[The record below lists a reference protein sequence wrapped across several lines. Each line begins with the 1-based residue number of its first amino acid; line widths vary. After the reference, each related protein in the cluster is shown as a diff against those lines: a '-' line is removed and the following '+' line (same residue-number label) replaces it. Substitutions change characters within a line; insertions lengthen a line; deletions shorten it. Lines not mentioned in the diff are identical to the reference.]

1 MASTYSQ
8 DLKLELMA
16 TGENSGT
23 WGIKTNTNLN
33 LLQQAIAGYEAI
45 SIAGGVQTTPL
56 AMTDATISNARNAV
70 IKLTGAI
77 TGNQTVTIPD
87 SIEKVYIVEN
97 ATSGA
102 YTVEFKTVSGT
113 GVTWSTTDKGVRIL
127 YSDGT
132 NVVDSTVVSTAAE
145 QTISGKTLTAPK
157 IADAGYI
164 ADANG
169 LEQIVFQTTASA
181 VNELEVTNAA
191 TGNAPQLAATGDDT
205 NINLNLVAK
214 GTGSVQSNGSAVKV
228 AGKET
233 MWVPA
238 AAMYATTTNGADGP
252 NQVELTAGQPEVKS
266 LDFAA
271 DADDFAQ
278 FSVAMPK
285 SWNEGTLTYQP
296 YWSVT
301 GSDVGTVQW
310 GLQAVAISD
319 DEDIDSAFGT
329 AVLTTAKAASGTAD
343 DLMISDES
351 GAMTVGGSPAAGD
364 NVFFQIYRDVS
375 GDTQT
380 AAARLIGIKIFFTTD
395 AANDA

>member
-1 MASTYSQ
+1 MASTYST

-23 WGIKTNTNLN
+23 WGTKTNTNLN
-33 LLQQAIAGYEAI
+33 LIQQAIAGYEAI
-45 SIAGGVQTTPL
+45 SIAGGVQTTAL

-70 IKLTGAI
+70 IKFTGAI
-77 TGNQTVTIPD
+77 TGNQTVTIAD
-87 SIEKVYIVEN
+87 GIEKVYIIEN

-102 YTVEFKTVSGT
+102 YTVEFKTVSGS
-113 GVTWSTTDKGVRIL
+113 GVTWSATDKGVRIL

-157 IADAGYI
+157 IADAGFI

-205 NINLNLVAK
+205 NISLNLLAK

-296 YWSVT
+296 YWSVS
-301 GSDVGTVQW
+301 GSDAGTVQW

-329 AVLTTAKAASGTAD
+329 VVLTTAKAASGTAD
-343 DLMISDES
+343 DLMISAES

-375 GDTQT
+375 GGSQT
-380 AAARLIGIKIFFTTD
+380 DAARLIGIKIFFTTD

>member
-1 MASTYSQ
+1 MASAYST

-23 WGIKTNTNLN
+23 WGEKTNDNLN
-33 LLQQAIAGYEAI
+33 LIQQAIAGYEAI

-56 AMTDATISNARNAV
+56 DMTDGTLSNARNAV
-70 IKLTGAI
+70 IEFTGAI
-77 TGNQTVTIPD
+77 TGNQTVTIAD
-87 SIEKVYIVEN
+87 GIEKIYIIKN
-97 ATSGA
+97 TTSGA
-102 YTVEFKTVSGT
+102 FTVEFKTVTGT
-113 GVTWSTTDKGVRIL
+113 GVTWSATDKGVRIL

-145 QTISGKTLTAPK
+145 QTIAGKTLTAPK

-191 TGNAPQLAATGDDT
+191 TGNAPQLAVTGDDT
-205 NINLNLVAK
+205 DINLNLVAK

-233 MWVPA
+233 IWVPA
-238 AAMYATTTNGADGP
+238 AAMYPNTTNGADGP

-296 YWSVT
+296 YWSVS
-301 GSDVGTVQW
+301 GSDSGTVQW

-319 DEDIDSAFGT
+319 DEDIDSVFGT

-343 DLMISDES
+343 DLMISAES

-375 GDTQT
+375 GGSQT
-380 AAARLIGIKIFFTTD
+380 DAARLIGIKIFFTTD

>member
-1 MASTYSQ
+1 MASAYST

-23 WGIKTNTNLN
+23 WGDKTNDNLN
-33 LLQQAIAGYEAI
+33 LIQQAIAGYEAI

-56 AMTDATISNARNAV
+56 DMTDGTISNARNAV
-70 IKLTGAI
+70 IKFTGAI
-77 TGNQTVTIPD
+77 TGNQTVTIAD
-87 SIEKVYIVEN
+87 GIEKVYIIEN

-102 YTVEFKTVSGT
+102 FTVEFKTVSGS
-113 GVTWSTTDKGVRIL
+113 GVTWSATDKGVRIL

-157 IADAGYI
+157 IADAGFI

-191 TGNAPQLAATGDDT
+191 TSNAPQLAATGDDT
-205 NINLNLVAK
+205 NISLNLLAK

-238 AAMYATTTNGADGP
+238 AAMYPNTTNGADGP

-266 LDFAA
+266 LDFAE

-351 GAMTVGGSPAAGD
+351 GAMTVGGTPAAGD

-375 GDTQT
+375 GDSQT

>member
-1 MASTYSQ
+1 MASTYST

-23 WGIKTNTNLN
+23 WGDKTNDNLN
-33 LLQQAIAGYEAI
+33 LIQQAIAGYEAI

-56 AMTDATISNARNAV
+56 DMTDGTISNARNAV
-70 IKLTGAI
+70 IKFTGAI
-77 TGNQTVTIPD
+77 TGNQTVTIAD
-87 SIEKVYIVEN
+87 GIEKIYIIKN
-97 ATSGA
+97 TTSGA
-102 YTVEFKTVSGT
+102 FTVEFKTVTGT
-113 GVTWSTTDKGVRIL
+113 GVTWSATDKGVRIL

-157 IADAGYI
+157 IADAGFI

-191 TGNAPQLAATGDDT
+191 TSNAPQLAATGDDT
-205 NINLNLVAK
+205 NISLNLLAK

-238 AAMYATTTNGADGP
+238 AAMYPNTTNGADGP

-266 LDFAA
+266 LDFAE

-296 YWSVT
+296 YWSVS
-301 GSDVGTVQW
+301 GSDSGTVQW

-351 GAMTVGGSPAAGD
+351 GAMTVGGTPAAGD

-375 GDTQT
+375 GDSQT
-380 AAARLIGIKIFFTTD
+380 VAARLIGIKIFFTTD

>member
-1 MASTYSQ
+1 MASTYST

-23 WGIKTNTNLN
+23 WGDKTNDNLN
-33 LLQQAIAGYEAI
+33 LIQQAIAGYEAI

-56 AMTDATISNARNAV
+56 DMTDGTISNARNAV
-70 IKLTGAI
+70 IKFTGAI
-77 TGNQTVTIPD
+77 TGNQTVTIAD
-87 SIEKVYIVEN
+87 GIEKVYIIEN

-102 YTVEFKTVSGT
+102 FTVEFKTVSGS
-113 GVTWSTTDKGVRIL
+113 GVTWSATDKGVRIL

-157 IADAGYI
+157 IADAGFI

-191 TGNAPQLAATGDDT
+191 TSNAPQLAATGDDT
-205 NINLNLVAK
+205 NISLNLLAK

-238 AAMYATTTNGADGP
+238 AAMYPNTTNGADGP

-266 LDFAA
+266 LDFAE

-351 GAMTVGGSPAAGD
+351 GAMTVGGTPAAGD

-375 GDTQT
+375 GDSQT

>member
-1 MASTYSQ
+1 MASTYST

-23 WGIKTNTNLN
+23 WGEKTNDNLN
-33 LLQQAIAGYEAI
+33 LIQQAIAGYEAI

-56 AMTDATISNARNAV
+56 DMTDGTISNARNAV
-70 IKLTGAI
+70 IKFTGAI
-77 TGNQTVTIPD
+77 TGNQTVTIAD
-87 SIEKVYIVEN
+87 GIEKIYIIKN
-97 ATSGA
+97 TTSGA
-102 YTVEFKTVSGT
+102 FTVEFKTVTGT
-113 GVTWSTTDKGVRIL
+113 GVTWSATDKGVRIL

-157 IADAGYI
+157 IADAGFI

-191 TGNAPQLAATGDDT
+191 TSNAPQLAATGDDT
-205 NINLNLVAK
+205 NISLNLLAK

-238 AAMYATTTNGADGP
+238 AAMYPNTTNGADGP

-266 LDFAA
+266 LDFAE

-351 GAMTVGGSPAAGD
+351 GAMTVGGTPAAGD

-375 GDTQT
+375 GDSQT

>member
-1 MASTYSQ
+1 MASTYST

-23 WGIKTNTNLN
+23 WGDKTNDNLN
-33 LLQQAIAGYEAI
+33 LIQQAIAGYEAI

-56 AMTDATISNARNAV
+56 DMTDGTISNARNAV
-70 IKLTGAI
+70 IKFTGAI
-77 TGNQTVTIPD
+77 TGNQTVTIAD
-87 SIEKVYIVEN
+87 GIEKVYIIEN

-102 YTVEFKTVSGT
+102 FTVEFKTVSGS
-113 GVTWSTTDKGVRIL
+113 GVTWSATDKGVRIL

-157 IADAGYI
+157 IADAGFI

-191 TGNAPQLAATGDDT
+191 TSNAPQLAATGDDT
-205 NINLNLVAK
+205 NISLNLLAK

-238 AAMYATTTNGADGP
+238 AAMYPNTTNGADGP

-266 LDFAA
+266 LDFAE

-343 DLMISDES
+343 DLMISAES

-375 GDTQT
+375 GGSQT
-380 AAARLIGIKIFFTTD
+380 D
-395 AANDA
+395 SS

>member
-1 MASTYSQ
+1 
-8 DLKLELMA
+8 MA

-23 WGIKTNTNLN
+23 WGDKTNDNLN
-33 LLQQAIAGYEAI
+33 LIQQAIAGYEAI

-56 AMTDATISNARNAV
+56 DMTDGTISNARNAV
-70 IKLTGAI
+70 IKFTGAI
-77 TGNQTVTIPD
+77 TGNQTVTIAD
-87 SIEKVYIVEN
+87 GIEKVYIIEN

-102 YTVEFKTVSGT
+102 FTVEFKTVSGS
-113 GVTWSTTDKGVRIL
+113 GVTWSATDKGVRIL

-157 IADAGYI
+157 IADAGFI

-191 TGNAPQLAATGDDT
+191 TSNAPQLAATGDDT
-205 NINLNLVAK
+205 NISLNLLAK

-238 AAMYATTTNGADGP
+238 AAMYPNTTNGADGP

-266 LDFAA
+266 LDFAE

-351 GAMTVGGSPAAGD
+351 GAMTVGGTPAAGD

-375 GDTQT
+375 GDSQT

>member
-1 MASTYSQ
+1 MASTYST

-23 WGIKTNTNLN
+23 WGEKTNDNLN
-33 LLQQAIAGYEAI
+33 LIQQAIAGYEAI

-56 AMTDATISNARNAV
+56 DMTDGTISNARNAV
-70 IKLTGAI
+70 IKFTGAI
-77 TGNQTVTIPD
+77 TGNQTVTIAD
-87 SIEKVYIVEN
+87 GIEKVYIIEN

-102 YTVEFKTVSGT
+102 FTVEFKTVSGS
-113 GVTWSTTDKGVRIL
+113 GVTWSATDKGVRIL

-157 IADAGYI
+157 IADAGFI

-191 TGNAPQLAATGDDT
+191 TSNAPQLAATGDDT
-205 NINLNLVAK
+205 NISLNLLAK

-238 AAMYATTTNGADGP
+238 AAMYPNTTNGADGP

-266 LDFAA
+266 LDFAE

-351 GAMTVGGSPAAGD
+351 GAMTVGGTPAAGD

-375 GDTQT
+375 GDSQT

>member
-1 MASTYSQ
+1 
-8 DLKLELMA
+8 MA

-23 WGIKTNTNLN
+23 WGEKTNDNLN
-33 LLQQAIAGYEAI
+33 LIQQAIAGYEAI

-56 AMTDATISNARNAV
+56 DMTDGTISNARNAV
-70 IKLTGAI
+70 IKFTGAI
-77 TGNQTVTIPD
+77 TGNQTVTIAD
-87 SIEKVYIVEN
+87 GIEKVYIIEN

-102 YTVEFKTVSGT
+102 FTVEFKTVSGS
-113 GVTWSTTDKGVRIL
+113 GVTWSATDKGVRIL

-157 IADAGYI
+157 IADAGFI

-191 TGNAPQLAATGDDT
+191 TSNAPQLAATGDDT
-205 NINLNLVAK
+205 NISLNLLAK

-238 AAMYATTTNGADGP
+238 AAMYPNTTNGADGP

-266 LDFAA
+266 LDFAE

-351 GAMTVGGSPAAGD
+351 GAMTVGGTPAAGD

-375 GDTQT
+375 GGSQT
-380 AAARLIGIKIFFTTD
+380 DAARLIGIKIFFTTD

>member
-1 MASTYSQ
+1 MASTYST

-23 WGIKTNTNLN
+23 WGTKTNTNLN
-33 LLQQAIAGYEAI
+33 LIQQAIAGYEAI
-45 SIAGGVQTTPL
+45 SIAGGVQTTAL

-70 IKLTGAI
+70 IKFTGAI
-77 TGNQTVTIPD
+77 TGNQTVTIAD
-87 SIEKVYIVEN
+87 GIEKVYIIEN

-102 YTVEFKTVSGT
+102 YTVEFKTVSGS
-113 GVTWSTTDKGVRIL
+113 GVTWSATDKGVRIL

-157 IADAGYI
+157 IADAGFI

-205 NINLNLVAK
+205 NISLNLLAK

-296 YWSVT
+296 YWSVS
-301 GSDVGTVQW
+301 GSDAGTVQW

-329 AVLTTAKAASGTAD
+329 VVLTTAKAASGTAD
-343 DLMISDES
+343 DLMISAES

-375 GDTQT
+375 GGTQT
-380 AAARLIGIKIFFTTD
+380 DAARLIGIKIFFTTD

>member
-1 MASTYSQ
+1 MASAYST

-23 WGIKTNTNLN
+23 WGEKTNDNLN
-33 LLQQAIAGYEAI
+33 LIQQAIAGYEAI

-56 AMTDATISNARNAV
+56 DMTDGTISNARNAV
-70 IKLTGAI
+70 IKFTGAI
-77 TGNQTVTIPD
+77 TGNQTVTIAD
-87 SIEKVYIVEN
+87 GIEKVYIIEN

-102 YTVEFKTVSGT
+102 FTVEFKTVSGS
-113 GVTWSTTDKGVRIL
+113 GVTWSATDKGVRIL

-157 IADAGYI
+157 IADAGFI

-191 TGNAPQLAATGDDT
+191 TSNAPQLAATGDDT
-205 NINLNLVAK
+205 NISLNLLAK

-238 AAMYATTTNGADGP
+238 AAMYPNTTNGADGP

-266 LDFAA
+266 LDFAE

-351 GAMTVGGSPAAGD
+351 GAMTVGGTPAAGD

-375 GDTQT
+375 GDSQT

>member
-1 MASTYSQ
+1 MASTYST

-23 WGIKTNTNLN
+23 WGEKTNDNLN
-33 LLQQAIAGYEAI
+33 LIQQAIAGYEAI

-56 AMTDATISNARNAV
+56 AMTDGTLSNARNAV
-70 IKLTGAI
+70 IKFTGAI
-77 TGNQTVTIPD
+77 TGNQTVTIAD
-87 SIEKVYIVEN
+87 GIEKVYIIEN

-102 YTVEFKTVSGT
+102 YTVEFKTVSGS
-113 GVTWSTTDKGVRIL
+113 GVTWSATDKGVRIL

-205 NINLNLVAK
+205 NISLNLVAK

-296 YWSVT
+296 YWSVS
-301 GSDVGTVQW
+301 GSDSGTVQW

-329 AVLTTAKAASGTAD
+329 AVLTTAKAASGTTD

-380 AAARLIGIKIFFTTD
+380 DAARLIGIKIFFTTD